1 MKTLIET
8 TVDTQ
13 NENTTYW
20 YLIDGE
26 SYGLC
31 INTDGISQL
40 LDSEG
45 CPIDECNDHGNIKT
59 MLLMNEPS
67 VDLKSRDSLIT
78 WLVWNDRNGCYT
90 DADCDSEGM
99 EKISYSA
106 AMQLYLSQN
115 DG

>member
-31 INTDGISQL
+31 TNTDGTIQL
-40 LDSEG
+40 LDYEG
-45 CPIDECNDHGNIKT
+45 FPVDECNDHDNIKM
-59 MLLMNEPS
+59 MLLTTN
-67 VDLKSRDSLIT
+67 
-78 WLVWNDRNGCYT
+78 
-90 DADCDSEGM
+90 
-99 EKISYSA
+99 
-106 AMQLYLSQN
+106 
-115 DG
+115 

>member
-1 MKTLIET
+1 MRDIRTLIET

-31 INTDGISQL
+31 INTDGTSQL

-45 CPIDECNDHGNIKT
+45 FPVDECNDHDNIKT

-67 VDLKSRDSLIT
+67 VDLKT
-78 WLVWNDRNGCYT
+78 TTN
-90 DADCDSEGM
+90 
-99 EKISYSA
+99 
-106 AMQLYLSQN
+106 
-115 DG
+115 